1 MLSNRPG
8 LSASDSESA
17 RKSRLLDQTKSNGI
31 YPLLFVCSD
40 RIVTAS
46 WSRNKR
52 AEEEEVLIAPSQQV
66 VHGNVE
72 VVGKVF
78 EYFHRGKITFLFPT
92 AEVLT
97 GKVGVFS

>member
-1 MLSNRPG
+1 MRSKAPEKDLRRRGSGPRG
-8 LSASDSESA
+8 SV
-17 RKSRLLDQTKSNGI
+17 KSNGI
-31 YPLLFVCSD
+31 LPLLFVWSD
-40 RIVTAS
+40 RILTTS

-66 VHGNVE
+66 VHGNLE

-78 EYFHRGKITFLFPT
+78 ENFHCGKITFLFPT
-92 AEVLT
+92 TEVLT